1 MRENGFIHLMSGKKL
16 AKNTLALYIR
26 MGLAMLVSIYTSRI
40 VLSTLGVTDFGIY
53 NLVGGIVVL
62 FSFFSESM
70 NTSTQRFLSF
80 ELGKKNFTGLNK
92 IFSLSILTHFIIA
105 IVIIILS
112 ESIGVWFL
120 NTQLVI
126 PPDRLNAANWVFQFS
141 VLTFAYGIM
150 TLPYNAVIIAHE
162 EMSVYAY
169 IGILEVILKLIIV
182 YLLTYFNYDKLK
194 LYAILTFAV
203 TVIVRVI
210 YQIYCRRKYE
220 ECRLRFYWNRELFV
234 QMLNFS
240 GWNLIGSF
248 SFVLRTYG
256 SNMLLNIF
264 FGPALNAAKGIA
276 SQLDNALNNFVT
288 NFQTALNPQIIK
300 SYAENDRDQTN
311 NLIYRGGMFSF
322 FLLFILTM
330 PILYQM
336 ETVLKLWLNNV
347 PDYTVI
353 FAQLTLINTLINTI
367 TKPIIVL
374 AQATGKVKM
383 FQILQGGFYLLA
395 LPIIYLFLKLNSSPV
410 SVMIVLCTFTFV
422 GTFVRIILVKQIVPY
437 FSIRSFIK
445 KVLFRILWVAIFSSI
460 LCKGISYFLYQN
472 SSFIGLVINS
482 IVLCG
487 IVSCCIWTL
496 GLQSTERESIVAYIK
511 TKIKR

>member
-1 MRENGFIHLMSGKKL
+1 MSGKKL

-26 MGLAMLVSIYTSRI
+26 MGLAMMVSIYTSRI

-141 VLTFAYGIM
+141 IFTFAYGIM

-203 TVIVRVI
+203 TVIIRVI

-240 GWNLIGSF
+240 GWSLIGSF
-248 SFVLRTYG
+248 AFVLRTYG

-276 SQLDNALNNFVT
+276 SQLDNALNSFVT

-300 SYAENDRDQTN
+300 SYAGNNENQVNR
-311 NLIYRGGMFSF
+311 LIFQGGLFSF
-322 FLLFILTM
+322 FLLLMLTLPIIL
-330 PILYQM
+330 QM
-336 ETVLKLWLNNV
+336 ETVLNIWLKIV
-347 PDYTVI
+347 PAYTII

-374 AQATGKVKM
+374 AQATGKIKVY
-383 FQILQGGFYLLA
+383 QAVQGGFYLLA
-395 LPIIYLFLKLNSSPV
+395 LPTIYLFLKLNAGPI
-410 SVMIVLCTFTFV
+410 SVMIILCSFTFLGV
-422 GTFVRIILVKQIVPY
+422 FLRLHLIKRIVPY
-437 FSIRSFIK
+437 FSIISFIK
-445 KVLFRILWVAIFSSI
+445 EVLLKVFLVGISSTLLCKATENFLFMDKSLIALILNSSI
-460 LCKGISYFLYQN
+460 FCAIIAVCIWW
-472 SSFIGLVINS
+472 IGLRLS
-482 IVLCG
+482 
-487 IVSCCIWTL
+487 
-496 GLQSTERESIVAYIK
+496 ERTFIIEYIK
-511 TKIKR
+511 TKILRK